1 MYKYERIKK
10 LKNDFQKDI
19 EKLDRLIKSCNR
31 EKDFIYCI
39 DVIRMYFYTRDKIM
53 DLQKKIE
60 KIKSKKFNGCEY
72 VSMFVRHVP
81 YNKLF
86 LS

>member
-1 MYKYERIKK
+1 MYKYERVKK

-31 EKDFIYCI
+31 EKDFAYCI
-39 DVIRMYFYTRDKIM
+39 DVIKMYFYTRDKIV

-60 KIKSKKFNGCEY
+60 KI
-72 VSMFVRHVP
+72 
-81 YNKLF
+81 
-86 LS
+86 

>member
-19 EKLDRLIKSCNR
+19 EKLDRLIKSCNS

-53 DLQKKIE
+53 NLQKKIE
-60 KIKSKKFNGCEY
+60 KI
-72 VSMFVRHVP
+72 
-81 YNKLF
+81 
-86 LS
+86 

>member
-53 DLQKKIE
+53 NLQKKIE
-60 KIKSKKFNGCEY
+60 KI
-72 VSMFVRHVP
+72 
-81 YNKLF
+81 
-86 LS
+86 